1 MKSRQASFFLYWPV
15 ENEDDSLMS
24 SDESAFHMRGKNR
37 HMKQQKVLINKM
49 KLNVDSIWKPSSEK
63 DCFMIILCPT

>member
-15 ENEDDSLMS
+15 ENEDDSLIS

-49 KLNVDSIWKPSSEK
+49 KLNVMNVYHLTAFGNLPVKRTVS
-63 DCFMIILCPT
+63 